1 MLEIIIQLK
10 GLLCPSIGSLTH
22 VGGLEAGGRS
32 DTSGSGKNEW
42 ESGAESGSLPDLRNG
57 VQWCQG

>member
-1 MLEIIIQLK
+1 MLKIIIQLE
-10 GLLCPSIGSLTH
+10 GLLCPSTGSLTH

-32 DTSGSGKNEW
+32 GTSGSGKNEQ

-57 VQWCQG
+57 VQGRQR